1 MTTVIKLLWDHIN
14 VDYVNGEVALRNKR
28 LSGYMTIDEL
38 RALIARD
45 KEQKERI
52 EELKHKLTLE
62 REEVITLQALLQM
75 EREKNRE

>member
-1 MTTVIKLLWDHIN
+1 MTTVIKLLRDDVN

-28 LSGYMTIDEL
+28 LSGYMTLEDL

-45 KEQKERI
+45 REQKERI
-52 EELKHKLTLE
+52 EELKHRLMLE